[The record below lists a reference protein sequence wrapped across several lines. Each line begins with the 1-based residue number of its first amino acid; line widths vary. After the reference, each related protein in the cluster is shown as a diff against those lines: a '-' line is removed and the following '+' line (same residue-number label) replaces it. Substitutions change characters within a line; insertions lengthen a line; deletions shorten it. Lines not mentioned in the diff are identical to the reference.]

1 MKTTLYTNNSSDSVR
16 TADYLRRIE
25 EARQAIASAEAVL
38 VGAGAGFSAAAG
50 LVYDGKGFREYF
62 SDFIARFGIT
72 DLYTSSFYPYPSEE
86 VRWAYWAKH
95 VHMIRYA
102 PPAMPL
108 YRALLETVRTKDY
121 FVITTNVDGQF
132 RKAGFAP
139 ERLFEVQGDY
149 GLMQCR
155 KPCHDTLYSNEQV
168 VADILP
174 AISNCSIPS
183 RLVPVCPVCG
193 GPMDIHVRADAG
205 FIQDEAWHAM
215 ADRYEA
221 FVSRYADRRLV
232 FLELGVGFNT
242 PTIIRYPFEQMTYR
256 NPQAVLIRLNKD
268 YPDAIA
274 ENHHRTLSFGEDVGQ
289 VIGDLGMVNPVNS

>member
-1 MKTTLYTNNSSDSVR
+1 MYSKMKTTLSTSNSSDSSR
-16 TADYLRRIE
+16 TADYSRRIE
-25 EARQAIASAEAVL
+25 EARQSIASAEAVL
-38 VGAGAGFSAAAG
+38 IGAGAGFSAAAG
-50 LVYDGKGFREYF
+50 LVYNGKEFQEYF
-62 SDFIARFGIT
+62 ADFIARFGIT

-108 YRALLETVRTKDY
+108 YRTLLKTVQAKEH

-139 ERLFEVQGDY
+139 ERIFEVQGDY
-149 GLMQCR
+149 GLMQCH
-155 KPCHDTLYSNEQV
+155 KPCHNKLYSNEQAV
-168 VADILP
+168 SAILP
-174 AISNCSIPS
+174 TISDCSIPS
-183 RLVPVCPVCG
+183 RLVPICPICG
-193 GPMDIHVRADAG
+193 GQMDIHVRADAS
-205 FIQDEAWHAM
+205 FIQDETWYEK
-215 ADRYEA
+215 ADNYEA
-221 FVSRYADRRLV
+221 FISHYANRRIV

-268 YPDAIA
+268 YPNGIT
-274 ENHHRTLSFGEDVGQ
+274 ENRHRTLSFGEDIEKVMK
-289 VIGDLGMVNPVNS
+289 DLEKK

>member
-1 MKTTLYTNNSSDSVR
+1 MKTTLSTSNSSDSAR
-16 TADYLRRIE
+16 TDDYLRRIE
-25 EARQAIASAEAVL
+25 EARQVIASAEAVL
-38 VGAGAGFSAAAG
+38 VGAGAGFSTAAG
-50 LVYDGKGFREYF
+50 LVYDGKKFRGYF
-62 SDFIARFGIT
+62 ADFIARFGIT

-108 YRALLETVRTKDY
+108 YRALLETVRAKEY

-132 RKAGFAP
+132 RKAGLSP
-139 ERLFEVQGDY
+139 ERIFGVQGDY

-155 KPCHDTLYSNEQV
+155 KPCHDSLYSNEQAV
-168 VADILP
+168 SAILP
-174 AISNCSIPS
+174 AISDCSIPPQ
-183 RLVPVCPVCG
+183 LVPVCPVCG
-193 GPMDIHVRADAG
+193 GPMDIHVRADAS
-205 FIQDEAWHAM
+205 FIQDKAWYDM
-215 ADRYEA
+215 ADRYES
-221 FVSRYADRRLV
+221 FVSSYACRHIV

-256 NPQAVLIRLNKD
+256 NPKAVLIRLNKD

-274 ENHHRTLSFGEDVGQ
+274 ENRHRPLSFGEDVSM
-289 VIGDLGMVNPVNS
+289 VIEDLEKE